1 MAGRIIL
8 LPDPSLGTWH
18 HATQDD
24 VPDPIVLSNQH
35 KGADVVTIINSGLHT
50 EQGSSRRSRRRLKM
64 LSALSG
70 RRCIYKE
77 GGLICVVRVTRSDLT
92 QAGIFLHLE
101 VLRWLTGNGPEEFM
115 VGASHDSLRVSRNW
129 SLAASWVNWI
139 LVVRGDLVRQIEE
152 AGNGCDPG
160 TLMRLVNKHS

>member
-1 MAGRIIL
+1 M
-8 LPDPSLGTWH
+8 
-18 HATQDD
+18 
-24 VPDPIVLSNQH
+24 
-35 KGADVVTIINSGLHT
+35 VTIINSVPKT
-50 EQGSSRRSRRRLKM
+50 EQGVSRRSRRRLKM

-92 QAGIFLHLE
+92 QARIFLHFE
-101 VLRWLTGNGPEEFM
+101 VLRWLTGNGPGEFM

-152 AGNGCDPG
+152 AGNGCDRR
-160 TLMRLVNKHS
+160 TLMRLVNGHF

>member
-1 MAGRIIL
+1 M
-8 LPDPSLGTWH
+8 
-18 HATQDD
+18 
-24 VPDPIVLSNQH
+24 
-35 KGADVVTIINSGLHT
+35 VTIINSVPKT
-50 EQGSSRRSRRRLKM
+50 EQGVSRRSRRRLKM

-92 QAGIFLHLE
+92 QARIFLHFE
-101 VLRWLTGNGPEEFM
+101 VLRWLTGIGPEEFM

-152 AGNGCDPG
+152 AGNACDPG
-160 TLMRLVNKHS
+160 KLMRLVNKNS